1 MRTFKHTT
9 AAVAVLIIMLS
20 LTVGAY
26 AAMPNLAEWN
36 QCDMYTVLESGGISN
51 SAVDCIILRV
61 KPEKD
66 VNRVRFLFMINMT
79 GFDDEQ
85 NAGINLDFGNYGSV
99 ELMCDGTSDY
109 DTDVFFAEIDSI
121 VTDKYSHL
129 LALEIT
135 VGFKQGIPEN
145 PVFDMFVYDTEG
157 VASNTYT
164 VDISDSI
171 SENGEDDIEAD
182 ETEKTA
188 KTRTTKVKT
197 TKVKTTKVKT
207 TKVKTTKNK
216 TTKAKTTKVKTE
228 KSDNFENTNEVL
240 ADEFEDIQTENDK
253 NKLIIISAAAITACA
268 AGGCTMGI
276 INSRKKNGRGDK

>member
-1 MRTFKHTT
+1 M
-9 AAVAVLIIMLS
+9 IIMLS

-36 QCDMYTVLESGGISN
+36 QCDMYTVLESGGVSN

-61 KPEKD
+61 KPKKD

-85 NAGINLDFGNYGSV
+85 NAGINLDFVDYGAV

-135 VGFKQGIPEN
+135 VGFKKGIPEN

-171 SENGEDDIEAD
+171 SGNGENDIEAD
-182 ETEKTA
+182 QTEKTS
-188 KTRTTKVKT
+188 KTQKAKT

-207 TKVKTTKNK
+207 TKAK
-216 TTKAKTTKVKTE
+216 TTKAKTTKVKTTKTKTTKSKAE
-228 KSDNFENTNEVL
+228 KSDGFENTNEVR

-253 NKLIIISAAAITACA
+253 NKLIIISAAVITACA
-268 AGGCTMGI
+268 AGGCTVGI